1 MQIVT
6 KPQIL
11 PFPNFLGYRNEL
23 QFLFPYLKNN
33 LSRVPQGQKQGQK
46 VIPP

>member
-11 PFPNFLGYRNEL
+11 RLPNFLGYKNKL
-23 QFLFPYLKNN
+23 QFLFRYLKNN
-33 LSRVPQGQKQGQK
+33 LLRFPQGQN
-46 VIPP
+46 VIPFKHA